1 MWNFQ
6 AVDYLQGIIEVE
18 GKVATVTL
26 TTTNPTWNTL
36 ELNLSLCHEKPAPS
50 LQRHAK
56 V

>member
-1 MWNFQ
+1 
-6 AVDYLQGIIEVE
+6 LQGIIEVE

-36 ELNLSLCHEKPAPS
+36 ELNLSLCHEKPASS

-56 V
+56 VWDLVSS